1 MKLIVLLILIVI
13 SKSLF
18 AQSPESLLQK
28 VQENYSPEKIYLH
41 YDKSYYIA
49 GETIWFKAY
58 VLDGIVLSNKS
69 TVIDIDLLDEKG
81 KVIEKKIYPLINSTT
96 AGNFELSKSLPQGKY
111 FIKAFTKNLMNFGVQ
126 NFYYN
131 QLHIYNPTTILIN
144 NKRNESTTFINFF
157 PESGNMIARLKN
169 KIALKCTDEFGSPFE
184 VKGKIVDSNNKDVV
198 SFSSK
203 HDGMGFFEFIPKY
216 GEQYTAEC
224 IINNGLKKIV
234 KLPSVLNEGALLKIE
249 RKDNKVFFEI
259 NKQAIFGG
267 NLQPSYLLGVQE
279 NIIVFKVP
287 LDSSKGIIRGEL
299 PIADLLTGI
308 LQLTI
313 FNKNNTPLAERLTF
327 INSEYHILD
336 GKLNID
342 TIGLLPRQ
350 KNVYS
355 YNFNDTIAGTFSI
368 VASGYNGE
376 ASNVDNLVSHFLL
389 TNELKGKVFKP
400 SYYFEANDNVHQ
412 DNLDLVMMTNGW
424 RRYSWN
430 QLFLN
435 NFSSMTYKDPN
446 FISLQTTIF
455 EPNSKSILANADIGI
470 FVKTKDNSFDYLQ
483 MKTNAQGKIEME
495 GLIFADTAKFT
506 FKNTLNNNK
515 KVKVDF
521 SSPTISSL
529 FKSPQSILPEFY
541 FILPNE
547 KEQKEIT
554 KTYYFNKRLNSNG
567 ILLDEVKVI
576 AKKRT
581 ERAKYEKKYVT
592 NIIGS
597 NANSTLDFLADPPL
611 TGALN
616 ILEYLKSRLM
626 SVNITGGPVDYNIN
640 FRNRRNLTGQLEM
653 NIFLDEVQ
661 VESNAAALIPVSD
674 VALVK
679 VFSTSLFAGVEGAL
693 AIYTK
698 RDVSNSN
705 ILNNEQN
712 ATLVEGFSV
721 VKDFFS
727 PEYETG
733 KDDDIKLDERST
745 LYWNPYIT
753 TSPANKNINF
763 SFYNSDIAQ
772 KIRIIIEGVLA
783 NGKLVHI
790 EKIIQ

>member
-28 VQENYSPEKIYLH
+28 VQENYSPEKIYIH

-58 VLDGIVLSNKS
+58 VMEGVFLSTKS
-69 TVIDIDLLDEKG
+69 TVIGIDLMDEKG
-81 KVIEKKIYPLINSTT
+81 KVIESKIYPLISSAA
-96 AGNFELSKSLPQGKY
+96 AGNFVLSNYLPQGKY
-111 FIKAFTKNLMNFGVQ
+111 FIKAFTKDLMNFGIQ

-131 QLHIYNPTTILIN
+131 PLQIYNPTTIPSIN
-144 NKRNESTTFINFF
+144 KIDEDIAFLNFF

-169 KIALKCTDEFGSPFE
+169 KIALKCTDKFGSPLE
-184 VKGKIVDSNNKDVV
+184 VKGKIVDSNNEDVV

-216 GEQYTAEC
+216 GEKYTAEC
-224 IINNGLKKIV
+224 IVNNQLKKTV
-234 KLPSVLNEGALLKIE
+234 KLPIVLNEGALLKIE
-249 RKDNKVFFEI
+249 RKDNKAFFEI
-259 NKQAIFGG
+259 NKETIFGK

-287 LDSSKGIIRGEL
+287 LDSTKGIIRGEL
-299 PIADLLTGI
+299 PTADLLTGI

-327 INSEYHILD
+327 INSEHYILD
-336 GKLNID
+336 GGFNTD

-355 YNFNDTIAGTFSI
+355 YNFDDTIAGTFSI
-368 VASGYNGE
+368 VASAYNGE
-376 ASNVDNLVSHFLL
+376 ASDVDNLVSHFLL
-389 TNELKGKVFKP
+389 TNEIKGRVFKP
-400 SYYFEANDNVHQ
+400 SYYFEANDPVHQ

-424 RRYSWN
+424 RKYSWN

-435 NFSSMTYKDPN
+435 NFSSLTYKDPN
-446 FISLQTTIF
+446 FITFQTTIF
-455 EPNSKSILANADIGI
+455 EPNAKSILANTDISI

-515 KVKVDF
+515 NVKVDF

-529 FKSPQSILPEFY
+529 LKSPQSILPEFN

-547 KEQKEIT
+547 EKQKEIA
-554 KTYYFNKRLNSNG
+554 KTYYFNKRLNSDG

-576 AKKRT
+576 AKKIT
-581 ERAKYEKKYVT
+581 EKAKYEKKYVT
-592 NIIGS
+592 NIVGGY
-597 NANSTLDFLADPPL
+597 ANSTLDFLADPPV

-616 ILEYLKSRLM
+616 ILEYLKSKLM
-626 SVNITGGPVDYNIN
+626 SVTITGGPFNYNIN
-640 FRNRRNLTGQLEM
+640 FRNRSILTGQSQM
-653 NIFLDEVQ
+653 NVFIDEIQ
-661 VESNAAALIPVSD
+661 VESNAAALIPVNE

-679 VFSTSLFAGVEGAL
+679 VFSTGISAGADGAL

-698 RDVSNSN
+698 RDVSNSKF
-705 ILNNEQN
+705 LNNEQN
-712 ATLVEGFSV
+712 GNLVEGFSV

-733 KDDDIKLDERST
+733 KDNDIKLDKRST
-745 LYWNPYIT
+745 LYWNPYVT
-753 TSPANKNINF
+753 TSATNKNINF
-763 SFYNSDIAQ
+763 SFYNSDVAQ

-790 EKIIQ
+790 EKIIR